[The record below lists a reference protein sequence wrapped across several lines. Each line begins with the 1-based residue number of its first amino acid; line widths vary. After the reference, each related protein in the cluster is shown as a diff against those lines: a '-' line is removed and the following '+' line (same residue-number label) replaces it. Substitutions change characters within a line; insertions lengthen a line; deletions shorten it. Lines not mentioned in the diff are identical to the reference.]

1 MSKGKWIIST
11 GILLI
16 LSLMITGYFAIAAEY
31 GSQDDPLVSLSYI
44 TDVLSPDT
52 IKKLEDT
59 VSEKVSS
66 IQSDLDTR
74 INDYANSLDE
84 KLAGFEKRYSDAALD
99 DEFME
104 QVAALV
110 AKKLSESGTDSAGA
124 SSAVS
129 TGASWQVVKVEKGK
143 TVMLPLGCEAVLR
156 IGSGTCYSTGTVGLV
171 NLTKGA
177 TAANGDEI
185 LANNLYLVTIDS
197 GRGITA
203 ASDMTIL
210 IKGSYTIQ

>member
-74 INDYANSLDE
+74 INDYENSLDE

-110 AKKLSESGTDSAGA
+110 AKKLSESGKDGAGA
-124 SSAVS
+124 YDTPSA
-129 TGASWQVVKVEKGK
+129 GASWQVVKVESGK

-171 NLTKGA
+171 NLTKGT

-185 LANNLYLVTIDS
+185 AANNLYLVTIDS
-197 GRGITA
+197 GRGIKA
-203 ASDMTIL
+203 SSDMTIL